1 MNNVSTHVHKS
12 IIVIGAGIGGLSAAI
27 RLAAQGHHVTI
38 LERQTQVGGKLN
50 HVEMNGFSFDTGPS
64 LITMPYVL
72 EDLFSSAQRNLKDYL
87 DLLPLDITCRYFYH
101 DGVVLNAW
109 RDHERLAE
117 EFARL
122 NPHDGAAL
130 YRFLDH
136 ARNIYQAAADPFLYH
151 SLGSPL
157 NVLQTFVRYVL
168 RGHPH
173 SEADH
178 VQCESMTGAG
188 NMTGLAPMPPN
199 PTMQTPVMPI
209 TTLVSRL
216 KSVLAALSPET
227 LDSSVCGFFEDEHL
241 RQLFDRYATY
251 NGSSPYQV
259 ASVYS
264 IIPYVEL
271 ADGGWYPRG
280 GIYAIAQ
287 ALERLACEL
296 GVTIKTS
303 CDVRRILVKH
313 DEARGVVLA
322 DGRVLRSDIV
332 IANSDVVTTHR
343 ELLSP
348 AVHNKR
354 RMQFLEQLEPSCSG
368 FVLLLGIDKQY
379 PQLAHHN
386 IFFSDGYP
394 AEFDD
399 LFERHIP
406 LSNPTIYVCDTTR
419 SDLTQAPPGHEN
431 LFVLVNAPYLTDKSD
446 WKRDAPAY
454 RDRILD
460 LLAGYKQVDLRD
472 LREHIVCEAILTP
485 EDFQKKYGAN
495 AGSIYG
501 LSSNSRMAP
510 FTRPGNT
517 SEIRNL
523 YFVGGSTH
531 PGGGV
536 PLVMLSGKIVAEL
549 VGTDL
554 SRPPDGR
561 DSRRT
566 R

>member
-1 MNNVSTHVHKS
+1 MSVHQS
-12 IIVIGAGIGGLSAAI
+12 IIVVGAGIGGLSAAI
-27 RLAAQGHHVTI
+27 RLAAQGHAVTI
-38 LERQTQVGGKLN
+38 LERQAQVGGKLN
-50 HVEMNGFSFDTGPS
+50 HIEMDGFSFDTGPS

-72 EDLFSSAQRNLKDYL
+72 EDLFASVQRNLKDYL

-101 DGVVLNAW
+101 DGLILNAW
-109 RDHERLAE
+109 RDHARLVE
-117 EFARL
+117 EFMQL
-122 NPHDGAAL
+122 NPHDGEAFS
-130 YRFLDH
+130 RFLDH

-151 SLGSPL
+151 SLGTPL
-157 NVLQTFVRYVL
+157 NVFRTFVRYVL
-168 RGHPH
+168 QGHPH
-173 SEADH
+173 SEA
-178 VQCESMTGAG
+178 Q
-188 NMTGLAPMPPN
+188 GLGEN
-199 PTMQTPVMPI
+199 TS
-209 TTLVSRL
+209 TLQSRL
-216 KSVLAALSPET
+216 KAVLAALSPQT
-227 LDSSVCGFFEDEHL
+227 LDSSVRGFFEDEHL

-280 GIYAIAQ
+280 GIYAVAQ
-287 ALERLACEL
+287 ALERLAHEL
-296 GVTIKTS
+296 GVTIET
-303 CDVRRILVKH
+303 CCNVERILV
-313 DEARGVVLA
+313 EQNEVYGVVLA
-322 DGRVLRSDIV
+322 DGRVLRSDVV

-348 AVHNKR
+348 AIRNERHVQR
-354 RMQFLEQLEPSCSG
+354 LEQLEPSCSG
-368 FVLLLGIDKQY
+368 FVLLLGVDKQY

-386 IFFSDGYP
+386 IFFSDDYH

-399 LFERHIP
+399 LFERHVP
-406 LSNPTIYVCDTTR
+406 LNNPTIYVCATTR
-419 SDLTQAPPGHEN
+419 SDPTQAPPGYEN
-431 LFVLVNAPYLTDKSD
+431 LFVLVNAPYLTSKSN
-446 WKRDAPAY
+446 WKRDAHAY

-460 LLAGYKQVDLRD
+460 LLASYKQVDLHD
-472 LREHIVCEAILTP
+472 IREHIVCEAILTP
-485 EDFQKKYGAN
+485 EDFREKYGAN

-510 FTRPGNT
+510 FTRPGNK

-549 VGTDL
+549 VTQD
-554 SRPPDGR
+554 R
-561 DSRRT
+561 
-566 R
+566 